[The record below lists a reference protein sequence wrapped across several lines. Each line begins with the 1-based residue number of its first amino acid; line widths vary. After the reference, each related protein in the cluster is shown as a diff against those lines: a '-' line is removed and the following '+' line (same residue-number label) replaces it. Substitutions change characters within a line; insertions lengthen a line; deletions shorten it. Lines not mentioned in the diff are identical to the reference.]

1 MIRRFGDSGGWL
13 GLLYGV
19 VMLPWGIATFT
30 VTVTMW
36 SVAWSMAAYPLFGWW
51 LPMGSG
57 TGFHVDGAAKAALV
71 LATGVV
77 GLVLVVLLPRVIDG
91 MAAGAR
97 GIARGL
103 LGPSDSARLQQRVEE
118 LTERRDAS
126 TESAAQEL
134 RRIERDLHDG
144 AQQRLVSVAMNLGL
158 LKDRMAKDRME
169 QIEDPRARELV
180 AQAHDE
186 AKQAI
191 VELRE
196 LVRGIHPA
204 VLTDRGLDAAVS
216 ALVARCPVP
225 VGVDST
231 LPRRLSATV
240 EATAYFVIAEALT
253 NIAKHSRARQG
264 SVRMTD
270 RGDTLVVEIHDDGVG
285 GAQASGLG
293 GLHGLTDRVRSVD
306 GVLRIASPV
315 GGPTTV
321 IAEIPCAS

>member
-1 MIRRFGDSGGWL
+1 
-13 GLLYGV
+13 
-19 VMLPWGIATFT
+19 
-30 VTVTMW
+30 
-36 SVAWSMAAYPLFGWW
+36 
-51 LPMGSG
+51 
-57 TGFHVDGAAKAALV
+57 
-71 LATGVV
+71 
-77 GLVLVVLLPRVIDG
+77 
-91 MAAGAR
+91 
-97 GIARGL
+97 
-103 LGPSDSARLQQRVEE
+103 
-118 LTERRDAS
+118 
-126 TESAAQEL
+126 
-134 RRIERDLHDG
+134 
-144 AQQRLVSVAMNLGL
+144 
-158 LKDRMAKDRME
+158 
-169 QIEDPRARELV
+169 
-180 AQAHDE
+180 
-186 AKQAI
+186 
-191 VELRE
+191 
-196 LVRGIHPA
+196 

-225 VGVDST
+225 VGVDSN